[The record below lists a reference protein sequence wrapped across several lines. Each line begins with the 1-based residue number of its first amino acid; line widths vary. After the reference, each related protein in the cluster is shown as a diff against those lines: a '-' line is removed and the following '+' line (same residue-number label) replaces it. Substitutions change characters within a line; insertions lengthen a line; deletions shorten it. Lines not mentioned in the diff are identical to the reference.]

1 MTQENKSPADDLS
14 RNRRQQL
21 FTRYTLA
28 VLIDLTVLNLFDEYW
43 DYVFIESFTI
53 ALLAAML
60 LQFFLQV
67 TIKVEHHIAGYIK
80 AKSESSTKLM
90 RILSAWGI
98 IFISKVVMLEAINYF
113 FDDSVLFTGPIHG
126 LVAFIIVVT
135 GIIIAEQT
143 SARIYKS
150 LA

>member
-1 MTQENKSPADDLS
+1 MTQENQSSIDDLS

-21 FTRYTLA
+21 FIRYTLA
-28 VLIDLTVLNLFDEYW
+28 VLVDLSVLNLFDEYW

-67 TIKVEHHIAGYIK
+67 TIKVEHHIAGYIE
-80 AKSESSTKLM
+80 AKSESRTKLL

-98 IFISKVVMLEAINYF
+98 IFISKVVMLEAINFF
-113 FDDSVLFTGPIHG
+113 FDDTLLFTGPIHG

-135 GIIIAEQT
+135 AIIVAEQGIM
-143 SARIYKS
+143 RIYKS